1 MLIHIIQGPKNNQN
15 LIHMYKI
22 RTYET
27 NNFNYINIP
36 ELEKSHM
43 FNTAEEIK
51 YRNIDGFSILTC

>member
-1 MLIHIIQGPKNNQN
+1 
-15 LIHMYKI
+15 MYKI